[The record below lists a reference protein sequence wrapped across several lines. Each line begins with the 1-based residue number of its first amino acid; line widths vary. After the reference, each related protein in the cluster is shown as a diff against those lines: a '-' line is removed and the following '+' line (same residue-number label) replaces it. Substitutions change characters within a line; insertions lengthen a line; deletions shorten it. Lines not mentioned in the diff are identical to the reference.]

1 MKGRRLAVRSR
12 ARRGAL
18 PPIVV
23 VVIAIAGVVAA
34 ALAAYFIYSTTARG
48 VRRVI
53 LTVVGQPTLYA
64 TDAGVEL
71 KVTFK
76 NDGTA
81 PVNLAGSTV
90 YVEDVNKKAVEFTL
104 SSCSATTLQP
114 GESSSCSYTVD
125 NKSLDDF
132 PDGALATLTT
142 TDGYQTSFAVAKP

>member
-53 LTVVGQPTLYA
+53 LTVVGQPILYA
-64 TDAGVEL
+64 SDTGVIL
-71 KVTFK
+71 VVTLK

-81 PVNLAGSTV
+81 PVNLTDSKV
-90 YVEDVNKKAVEFTL
+90 YVEDVNKKAVIFSPNDGKEFCKPDPTL
-104 SSCSATTLQP
+104 EP
-114 GESSSCSYTVD
+114 GES
-125 NKSLDDF
+125 
-132 PDGALATLTT
+132 AT
-142 TDGYQTSFAVAKP
+142 